1 MTRVNLQTNWAN
13 QIANPVG
20 LFALVL
26 CLLFSQTLGFMHG
39 IAHAPHSHQHNHQ
52 HDTHSVA
59 ATSESI
65 ASEESAHWIADIFA
79 GHSDESTCQ
88 VFDQL
93 SHGSA
98 LLGSAVELP
107 KLTLRSFFLDTYR
120 GATPYCQRS
129 LIQARGPPAFSLVV

>member
-13 QIANPVG
+13 QIAYPVG
-20 LFALVL
+20 LLAIVL
-26 CLLFSQTLGFMHG
+26 CLLLSQTLGFMHG

-59 ATSESI
+59 AASGSI
-65 ASEESAHWIADIFA
+65 ASEVNAHWIADLFA
-79 GHSDESTCQ
+79 GHGEESTCQ

-93 SHGSA
+93 SHSNA

-120 GATPYCQRS
+120 GATPHCQRS
-129 LIQARGPPAFSLVV
+129 LIQARGPPAFSPVV